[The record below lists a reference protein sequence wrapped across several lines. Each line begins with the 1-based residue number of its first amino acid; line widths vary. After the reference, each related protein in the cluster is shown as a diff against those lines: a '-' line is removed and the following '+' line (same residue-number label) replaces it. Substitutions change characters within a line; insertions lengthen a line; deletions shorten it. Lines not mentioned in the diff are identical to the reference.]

1 MQRAVR
7 MKEHKRRPL
16 IRQIIRPLVLFI
28 ILLILSNGIF
38 LFYYNLRHSKE
49 EVYNTADKVA
59 TTTSNVMREYKSL
72 DFLVEYWEKNYES
85 MDLFYDDPSVYEAK
99 ERKLAAMH
107 PYRID
112 MTQITNTEARSMDPA
127 AQKLF
132 AELCYSDICSAFS
145 KYKEIYDLY
154 YMYSFDIIDSD
165 MFFLNTGIK
174 DKELRISQG
183 GELFELG
190 YKFVYNP
197 GEYPILD
204 EILRTQK
211 RVYSLEMSQPDS
223 AVGSV
228 VHAFA
233 PVYGVNNNVI
243 AIVGVSIGLEDLQM
257 KALRPAIIISI
268 VSAVL
273 FTLVVIAIYLLV
285 KSSVAKP
292 VDAEETIM
300 HNYEKNKNATAAIN
314 ALSNIKSNNE
324 IEDLAKS
331 FSSMIA
337 EIDRYMGEIK
347 SVTAEKERIKS
358 ELSMAASIQSSQ
370 LPNTFPAFPNRN
382 DFSIYATMTP
392 AKEVGGD
399 FYDFYMID
407 DDHLALVIA
416 DVSGKGIPAALF
428 MMISRI
434 LIKNHMQSGEDP
446 AEALYKVNNQLLENN
461 EADLFVTVWL
471 AKVELSTGKV
481 LVSNAGHEYPV
492 VKRADGRFEIIK
504 YRHSPPVSTIR
515 NMKFEQH
522 EAQIGPGDC
531 IFVYTDGVAEATN
544 SSNELFGT
552 DRLITCLNSRS
563 NTNPVN
569 ILERVMKSIK
579 GFVMEA
585 EQFDDITMLC
595 FKYTG
600 ADDKEENN

>member
-1 MQRAVR
+1 

-16 IRQIIRPLVLFI
+16 LGQIIRPLVLFI

-38 LFYYNLRHSKE
+38 LYYYNYRHTIE

-59 TTTSNVMREYKSL
+59 TATSYSMREYKAL
-72 DFLVEYWEKNYES
+72 DFLIEYWEKNYET
-85 MDLFYDDPSVYEAK
+85 MDFFYDDPSIYEAK
-99 ERKLAAMH
+99 ERKLAAKH
-107 PYRID
+107 SYRID
-112 MTQITNTEARSMDPA
+112 MTQVTNSEARAMSPEC
-127 AQKLF
+127 QKLF
-132 AELCYSDICSAFS
+132 AELSYSDICGVFS
-145 KYKEIYDLY
+145 NFKQVYGLY
-154 YMYSFDIIDSD
+154 YMYSFDIKNDD
-165 MFFLNTGIK
+165 MFFLNTGVK
-174 DKELRISQG
+174 DNELRISQG
-183 GELFELG
+183 GDLFELG
-190 YKFVYNP
+190 YKFVYNK

-204 EILRTQK
+204 EILRTKK
-211 RVYSLEMSQPDS
+211 RIYSLEMSQPDS

-233 PVYGVNNNVI
+233 PVYGVNNDVI
-243 AIVGVSIGLEDLQM
+243 AVVGVSIGLEDLHM
-257 KALRPAIIISI
+257 KALRPSIIISI

-273 FTLVVIAIYLLV
+273 FALVVIAIYLLI
-285 KSSVAKP
+285 KSTVAKP
-292 VDAEETIM
+292 VDAEEEIM
-300 HNYEKNKNATAAIN
+300 HDYEKNKDAASALTALN
-314 ALSNIKSNNE
+314 NIKSNNE
-324 IEDLAKS
+324 IEDLAES
-331 FSSMIA
+331 FASMIS
-337 EIDRYMGEIK
+337 EIDRYMGEIR

-358 ELSMAASIQSSQ
+358 ELSMAASIQASQ
-370 LPNTFPAFPNRN
+370 LPNSFPAFPDRS
-382 DFSIYATMTP
+382 DFSIYASMKP

-399 FYDFYMID
+399 FYDFFMID
-407 DDHLALVIA
+407 DDHIALVIA

-446 AEALYKVNNQLLENN
+446 AETLYTVNNQLLENN

-492 VKRADGRFEIIK
+492 IKRANGDFEVVK

-522 EAQIGPGDC
+522 EAQINPGDC

-552 DRLITCLNSRS
+552 ERLIECLNKRPNARPES
-563 NTNPVN
+563 
-569 ILERVMKSIK
+569 ILDNVMGSIK
-579 GFVMEA
+579 DFVMEA

-595 FKYTG
+595 FKYYASG
-600 ADDKEENN
+600 GNDNNN